1 MKKNNKLYNK
11 LFLLFLI
18 FVSIILNYNSS
29 YNSNNKKKLKKSSI
43 IINTL
48 HNFFSVPLMFYSL
61 ILGNHLQHTILL
73 LIMLIIWYIYDGKC
87 PVTLSVNKNNQMN
100 QNERLKDLI
109 YYIEQIT
116 GIHYYYYY
124 LFVLIFNFVMIY
136 INDPIHNTY

>member
-18 FVSIILNYNSS
+18 FVSIVLN
-29 YNSNNKKKLKKSSI
+29 YNSNNKKKLKKISI

-48 HNFFSVPLMFYSL
+48 HNFFSVPLIFYSL

-73 LIMLIIWYIYDGKC
+73 LVMLIIWYIYDGRC
-87 PVTLSVNKNNQMN
+87 PVTLNVNKDNEINQD
-100 QNERLKDLI
+100 ERFKDLI

-124 LFVLIFNFVMIY
+124 LFVLIFNFLMVY